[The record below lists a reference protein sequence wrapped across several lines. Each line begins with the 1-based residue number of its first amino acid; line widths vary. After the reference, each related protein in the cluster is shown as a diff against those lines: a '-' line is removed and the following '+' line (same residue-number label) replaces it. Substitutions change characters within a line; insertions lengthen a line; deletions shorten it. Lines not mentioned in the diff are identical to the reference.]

1 MRAVDTAVR
10 WLFGFITFLYVDV
23 RAGTRSRRIRSVHR
37 GRERPTLPWYAYRA
51 RSSRLGTALSIA
63 APLLFGIGLLGSES
77 WWPLSVSLGLLLAVA
92 AWFQGTKL
100 GLWLILIVGGVLRLA
115 MVIEALL
122 KYG

>member
-37 GRERPTLPWYAYRA
+37 GRERSTLPWYVYRA

-63 APLLFGIGLLGSES
+63 APLLVGIGLLGSES
-77 WWPLSVSLGLLLAVA
+77 WWPLSVSFGLLLAVA
-92 AWFQGTKL
+92 AWFQGTRL
-100 GLWLILIVGGVLRLA
+100 GLWLILIGGGVLRLA
-115 MVIEALL
+115 MVIEALQ